1 MKKHYGLIGYPLGHS
16 LSPQIHK
23 RLFELDG
30 VEADYEM
37 MEIPPEELRAHFDY
51 LKTLDGFNITIPHKI
66 NILSLCNGLSET
78 AQRYGSVNT
87 IKTEDGYVMGYNTDA
102 FGLLRTVSHM
112 GADNSGNVCL
122 LGCGGVGRMAA
133 IEAACLAPKLTIAVR
148 EEDIPTANKLKA
160 QIDTELKV
168 IANCDVKVIRLSE
181 VEGGYDLVV
190 NATPVGMYPNVDASP
205 LEKEQLQGVEFLFD
219 AVYNP
224 SETLL
229 MHYARENGVKA
240 YGGMSML
247 VLQAVGAHKVW
258 CDALYDEKDIRQLIR
273 DMEKLV

>member
-30 VEADYEM
+30 IEAEYEM
-37 MEIPPEELRAHFDY
+37 MEIPPEKLRDNFEY

-66 NILSLCNGLSET
+66 NIIELCDGLSEG

-87 IKTEDGYVMGYNTDA
+87 VITEEGQSIGYNTDKL
-102 FGLLRTVSHM
+102 GLMRSVEHM
-112 GADNSGNVCL
+112 GANSSSNVCL

-133 IEAACLAPKLTIAVR
+133 IEASFLGANLTLAVR
-148 EEDIPTANKLKA
+148 EEDIPAAEKLKEHIEQELS
-160 QIDTELKV
+160 QIISSE
-168 IANCDVKVIRLSE
+168 VKVIRLSE
-181 VEGGYDLVV
+181 MHGGFDLVV

-205 LEKEQLQGVEFLFD
+205 LKKEQLEGVKYVFD

-229 MHYARENGVKA
+229 TRYARELGIKA
-240 YGGMSML
+240 ATGMSML
-247 VLQAVGAHKVW
+247 VLQAAAAHEIWNHTVYEQ
-258 CDALYDEKDIRQLIR
+258 AELEQLIA

>member
-37 MEIPPEELRAHFDY
+37 MEIPPEKLKDNFDH
-51 LKTLDGFNITIPHKI
+51 LKSLDGFNITIPHKI
-66 NILSLCNGLSET
+66 NIIELCDGLSET
-78 AQRYGSVNT
+78 AERYGSVNT
-87 IKTEDGYVMGYNTDA
+87 VKNEDGITMGYNTDA

-112 GADNSGNVCL
+112 GADNSANVCL

-133 IEAACLAPKLTIAVR
+133 VEAACLAPLLTIAVR
-148 EEDIPTANKLKA
+148 EEDIPAA
-160 QIDTELKV
+160 HELKKHIDAELKMV
-168 IANCDVKVIRLSE
+168 ANCDVKVIRLSE
-181 VEGGYDLVV
+181 VQGGYDLVV

-205 LEKEQLQGVEFLFD
+205 LKKEQLEGVKFLFD

-224 SETLL
+224 TETLL
-229 MHYARENGVKA
+229 SRYAREMGAKVQT
-240 YGGMSML
+240 GMSML

-258 CDALYDEKDIRQLIR
+258 NDAIYDDEEIGKLIH

>member
-30 VEADYEM
+30 AEADYEM
-37 MEIPPEELRAHFDY
+37 MEIPPENLREHFDR
-51 LKTLDGFNITIPHKI
+51 LKALDGFNITIPHKI
-66 NILSLCNGLSET
+66 NILGMCNGLSET

-87 IKTEDGYVMGYNTDA
+87 VKIEDGYVMGYNTDA
-102 FGLLRTVSHM
+102 FGLLNSVAHM
-112 GADNSGNVCL
+112 GANDSKDVCL

-148 EEDIPTANKLKA
+148 EEDIPVAERLKQ
-160 QIDTELKV
+160 QIDTELKEV
-168 IANCDVKVIRLSE
+168 ANCEVKVIRLSE
-181 VEGGYDLVV
+181 VQGGYDLVV
-190 NATPVGMYPNVDASP
+190 NATPVGMHPNVDASP
-205 LEKEQLQGVEFLFD
+205 LKKEQLQGVRFLFD

-229 MHYARENGVKA
+229 ARYAREMGIKA
-240 YGGMSML
+240 QTGMSML

-258 CDALYDEKDIRQLIR
+258 NDAQYDQADIDQLIA

>member
-30 VEADYEM
+30 IEADYEL
-37 MEIPPEELRAHFDY
+37 MEIPPEELSTHFDR
-51 LKTLDGFNITIPHKI
+51 LRTLDGFNITIPHKI
-66 NILSLCNGLSET
+66 NIIEMCDGLSEG
-78 AQRYGSVNT
+78 AHRYGSVNT
-87 IKTEDGYVMGYNTDA
+87 VKTEDGQSIGYNTDKL
-102 FGLLRTVSHM
+102 GLMRSVEHM
-112 GADNSGNVCL
+112 GANSSANVCL

-133 IEAACLAPKLTIAVR
+133 MEAAFLGAKLTIAVR
-148 EEDIPTANKLKA
+148 DEDIPVAEELKLHVE
-160 QIDTELKV
+160 DELKV
-168 IANCDVKVIRLSE
+168 IGSCDVQVIRLSE
-181 VEGGYDLVV
+181 VQGGYDLVV

-205 LEKEQLQGVEFLFD
+205 LKKEQLEGVKYLFD

-229 MHYARENGVKA
+229 ARYARELGIKA
-240 YGGMSML
+240 QTGMAML
-247 VLQAVGAHKVW
+247 VLQAAAAHEIWNHSV
-258 CDALYDEKDIRQLIR
+258 YEQGDIERLIA

>member
-30 VEADYEM
+30 VEAEYEM
-37 MEIPPEELRAHFDY
+37 IEIPPENLRAYFDR
-51 LKTLDGFNITIPHKI
+51 LKTFDGFNITIPHKI
-66 NILSLCNGLSET
+66 NILGMCNGLSET

-87 IKTEDGYVMGYNTDA
+87 VKIEDGYVMGYNTDA
-102 FGLLRTVSHM
+102 YGLLNSVAHM
-112 GADNSGNVCL
+112 GANDSKDVCL

-133 IEAACLAPKLTIAVR
+133 IEAACLASKLTIAVR
-148 EEDIPTANKLKA
+148 EEDIPIAERLKK
-160 QIDTELKV
+160 QIDTELKEV
-168 IANCDVKVIRLSE
+168 TNCDVSVICLSE
-181 VEGGYDLVV
+181 VQGGYDLVV

-205 LEKEQLQGVEFLFD
+205 LKKEQLKDVKFLFD

-229 MHYARENGVKA
+229 ARYARELGIKA
-240 YGGMSML
+240 QTGMSML
-247 VLQAVGAHKVW
+247 VLQAVAAHQVW
-258 CDALYDEKDIRQLIR
+258 LESHYKREDIDQLIA
-273 DMEKLV
+273 DMEALV

>member
-37 MEIPPEELRAHFDY
+37 MEIAPENLRAHFDY

-66 NILSLCNGLSET
+66 NILGLCNGLSET

-87 IKTEDGYVMGYNTDA
+87 VKIEDGEVMGYNTDA
-102 FGLLRTVSHM
+102 YGLLTSISNM
-112 GADNSGNVCL
+112 GTDSSKSLCL
-122 LGCGGVGRMAA
+122 LGCGGVGRMVA
-133 IEAACLAPKLTIAVR
+133 IEGACLMPKLTIAVR
-148 EEDIPTANKLKA
+148 YEDIPVAERLKKH
-160 QIDTELKV
+160 IETELEG
-168 IANCDVKVIRLSE
+168 ITNCSVNVIRLSE
-181 VEGGYDLVV
+181 FQGGCDLVI
-190 NATPVGMYPNVDASP
+190 NSTPVGMYPNVNASP
-205 LEKEQLQGVEFLFD
+205 LKKEQLEGVKFVFD

-229 MHYARENGVKA
+229 VRYARELGIKA
-240 YGGMSML
+240 QTGMSML
-247 VLQAVGAHKVW
+247 VLQAVAAHKVW
-258 CDALYDEKDIRQLIR
+258 LESHYDRKDIDQLIA